1 MSDHVSM
8 EPVAKTGAVS
18 AIAGE
23 GIRLYDGQGKTY
35 YDLSEISTILGQK
48 NAHFCSFP
56 ARHRA

>member
-18 AIAGE
+18 AVAGE

-35 YDLSEISTILGQK
+35 YDLSEISTIL
-48 NAHFCSFP
+48 
-56 ARHRA
+56 